1 MLRINLKIMYMFRKG
16 PKTIL
21 SFKSNDEVTCGAR
34 PDHLRNKEIVIA
46 DSTDGDL
53 KISWDEVYVK

>member
-1 MLRINLKIMYMFRKG
+1 
-16 PKTIL
+16 
-21 SFKSNDEVTCGAR
+21 
-34 PDHLRNKEIVIA
+34 LRNKEIVIA